1 MERRL
6 VSYANTSADVVDHV
20 GFGVDPPVI
29 ANFFRLLSLEFGRIV
44 TIVLYCRLYTWKST
58 QFWSLAVSNL
68 TSQRFPLVGGQ
79 VRMAE

>member
-6 VSYANTSADVVDHV
+6 VSYANTPADVVDHV

-44 TIVLYCRLYTWKST
+44 TIVRSCGLYTWKST
-58 QFWSLAVSNL
+58 QFRTLAVNNL
-68 TSQRFPLVGGQ
+68 AFPAFSVGWWAGKNG
-79 VRMAE
+79 

>member
-29 ANFFRLLSLEFGRIV
+29 ANFFRLLSLGFGRII
-44 TIVLYCRLYTWKST
+44 TIVRFYWPYTWKST
-58 QFWSLAVSNL
+58 QFWTRAVINL
-68 TSQRFPLVGGQ
+68 TSQRFPLVIG
-79 VRMAE
+79 R